1 MAKAERVD
9 TPKDA
14 EAFLARHGIVLRYAV
29 ASGVPL
35 ASLRAAC
42 GPANA
47 KAALERSIHVTNHLL
62 GRAIGIEVNVISSR
76 LTIVHRTWMPALY
89 RLVRRD
95 RAPDDLAGLSINAR
109 RAYALVVANREVS
122 AGAVRKHLGVAATP
136 RHDPAYDALAELQ
149 RQLLVDRGPFVV
161 PKKGIPY
168 LSREGYPYHLVH
180 QAHADLVRAARAL
193 DVDEA
198 IDWWLN
204 ACLDAGLPAT
214 PRTLASLFRA
224 FLTPA
229 EISASLARRSAA
241 C

>member
-1 MAKAERVD
+1 MARAERIE
-9 TPKDA
+9 TAKDA
-14 EAFLARHGIVLRYAV
+14 EAFLARHGVVLRYAI

-42 GPANA
+42 GLADA

-62 GRAIGIEVNVISSR
+62 GRAIGIEVNVIGTR
-76 LTIVHRTWMPALY
+76 LTIVHRTWFPALY

-95 RAPDDLAGLSINAR
+95 RAPDDLAGLSLNAR
-109 RAYALVVANREVS
+109 RAHALVIANREVS
-122 AGAVRKHLGVAATP
+122 AGDVRKHLGVAATP

-180 QAHADLVRAARAL
+180 QAHADVVRAARAL

-224 FLTPA
+224 FLTSA
-229 EISASLARRSAA
+229 EITASLARRSAA